1 MDYETHLYN
10 RDHVQSMASDEDTPE
25 RIEILNQRQTTI
37 AAQWS
42 KVSYQLHQ
50 YQLDQKRLLKGDPY
64 QFWAS
69 SVKHRIILM
78 AVINAHF
85 DGAKLSASTV
95 ASDLGY
101 SRASV
106 QKLLKDA
113 QELGLLI
120 EEGGCPYKPSIDT
133 IDGFIFYTSETLSM
147 DQMVKLSAGVIR
159 LKTGTFKAAANQI
172 HEKNRKKLLR

>member
-1 MDYETHLYN
+1 MNYETHLYN

-64 QFWAS
+64 RFWAL
-69 SVKHRIILM
+69 SVRHRIILM

-85 DGAKLSASTV
+85 DGTKLSASTV

-133 IDGFIFYTSETLSM
+133 IDGFIFYTNETLSM
-147 DQMVKLSAGVIR
+147 DQMVKLSAGIIR

>member
-1 MDYETHLYN
+1 MNYETHLYN

-69 SVKHRIILM
+69 CVKHRIILM

-85 DGAKLSASTV
+85 DGTKLSASTV

-120 EEGGCPYKPSIDT
+120 EEGGCPFKPSIDT
-133 IDGFIFYTSETLSM
+133 IDGFIFYTNETLSM
-147 DQMVKLSAGVIR
+147 DQMVKLSAGIIR

>member
-1 MDYETHLYN
+1 
-10 RDHVQSMASDEDTPE
+10 
-25 RIEILNQRQTTI
+25 
-37 AAQWS
+37 
-42 KVSYQLHQ
+42 
-50 YQLDQKRLLKGDPY
+50 
-64 QFWAS
+64 
-69 SVKHRIILM
+69 M

-85 DGAKLSASTV
+85 DGTKLSASTV

-113 QELGLLI
+113 QELGLLV
-120 EEGGCPYKPSIDT
+120 EEGGCPFKPSIDT
-133 IDGFIFYTSETLSM
+133 IDGFIFYTNETLSM
-147 DQMVKLSAGVIR
+147 DQMVKLSAGIIR